1 MTKTGN
7 VALRIDMES
16 FDGET
21 RFAEYSRFSVGDE
34 ASEYVLHVAGYMPSS
49 NAGRCVALFQ
59 NAYL

>member
-21 RFAEYSRFSVGDE
+21 RFAEYSSFSVGDE
-34 ASEYVLHVAGYMPSS
+34 ASEYVLHVGGYIPSS
-49 NAGRCVALFQ
+49 NAGRCVSLFP